1 MILKK
6 IGKVLDK
13 VRELPTLP
21 VIANK
26 VSALLNDP
34 KTDTIDLAKIVEKD
48 QSITTKILNLVN
60 SSYYSLPQDV
70 TNITQAISL
79 LGYKNVSYIIMALSV
94 FDTLKKTVKQT
105 FDRKEFWLHSIAVAI
120 LSVKIAKE
128 CMYSPADDAF
138 TAGLLHDIGKVFMDG
153 FLHEEFQMVI
163 DTASKNNISFFD
175 AERSLFDFN
184 HVMVGEWIA
193 RAWKLPLHVVA
204 SIKHHHQEPEDRK
217 GLAISNDTAID
228 FVRLAD
234 VAVRFHGYGKSGDG
248 TKYKPAIDQTLYK
261 RLPIFEEDFAKLTSE
276 LRDDIRK
283 SKVLLD
289 IATE

>member
-6 IGKVLDK
+6 ITKVLDK
-13 VRELPTLP
+13 IRELPTLP

-34 KTDTIDLAKIVEKD
+34 KTDTIDLARIVEKD
-48 QSITTKILNLVN
+48 QSITTKILNIVN
-60 SSYYSLPQDV
+60 SSYYSLPQEV

-94 FDTLKKTVKQT
+94 FDTLKKSAKSS
-105 FDRKEFWLHSIAVAI
+105 FDRKEFWLHSIAAAI

-128 CMYSPADDAF
+128 CMYSPADDTF

-163 DTASKNNISFFD
+163 DSARKKNISFYE
-175 AERSLFDFN
+175 AEHMLFDFD

-204 SIKHHHQEPEDRK
+204 SIKHHHQEPEDRE
-217 GLAISNDTAID
+217 GLAISNDIAID

-234 VAVRFHGYGKSGDG
+234 IAVRYQGYGKSGDG
-248 TKYKPAIDQTLYK
+248 IRYKPVLAQNLYK
-261 RLPIFEEDFAKLTSE
+261 RLPLFEEDLLNLTSGLKDE
-276 LRDDIRK
+276 IRK